1 MGEDKGVLE
10 LLGLDRSGS
19 RGREQVAILVGPN
32 GSGKSNFLR
41 GLASDLRYSRNLAV
55 ICNTAYDRFSGMRGI
70 KRISASRA
78 GRSPK
83 VVVKLAVSDTLDD
96 DDSRFYQIAKILE
109 YCGYRGRIGFKIEF
123 NSRRKY
129 LDPQA
134 LFDAGG
140 DPYDIEVVTSFF
152 KRFDP
157 YEILWVGERGRLLGY
172 SQGREFA
179 SVLRLEAALRKQ
191 EYLRDIQVY
200 LDRIGGP
207 VIELLSAS
215 SGELALISSL
225 LFLIANRDENPVILV
240 DEPENSLHPSWQRE
254 YIDKLLNALEYRG
267 ATVVI
272 ATHAPLVVTGAL
284 ASSRE
289 LVSVFQIDGGNAERI
304 DLTDSA
310 RSTESIEAIL
320 WRAFEVIT
328 PASHYV
334 SEELV
339 GVVAQLEQGEIG
351 AEAAI
356 ARVNSMDEH
365 SFDAQQHAFFG
376 AVRELINKVEA
387 EREGLDSDG

>member
-1 MGEDKGVLE
+1 MLE
-10 LLGLDRSGS
+10 LLGLDRWGS
-19 RGREQVAILVGPN
+19 RGREQVVILVGPN
-32 GSGKSNFLR
+32 GAGKSNFLR

-83 VVVKLAVSDTLDD
+83 AVVKLAVADTLDNED
-96 DDSRFYQIAKILE
+96 GRFYQIVKILE
-109 YCGYRGRIGFKIEF
+109 HCGYRGQIGFRVQVKG
-123 NSRRKY
+123 RRKY
-129 LDPQA
+129 LDPEA
-134 LFDAGG
+134 LFEAGG
-140 DPYDIEVVTSFF
+140 DPRDIDLVSSFF
-152 KRFDP
+152 ERFDP
-157 YEILWVGERGRLLGY
+157 YDILWVGEHSRLLGY

-191 EYLRDIQVY
+191 EYLRDVQVY
-200 LDRIGGP
+200 LERIDGP

-225 LFLIANRDENPVILV
+225 LFLIANRDDDPVILV

-254 YIDKLLNALEYRG
+254 YVDKLLSTLEYRS
-267 ATVVI
+267 ATVII

-284 ASSRE
+284 ASSRDV
-289 LVSVFQIDGGNAERI
+289 VSVFQIEHGDAKRI
-304 DLTDSA
+304 DLADSA

-320 WRAFEVIT
+320 WRAFDVIT

-339 GVVAQLEQGEIG
+339 GVVSQLEQGEIG
-351 AEAAI
+351 ADAAL
-356 ARVNSMDEH
+356 ARVNAMDEH
-365 SFDAQQHAFFG
+365 SFDEQQRAFFG
-376 AVRELINKVEA
+376 AVRELIVKVEA
-387 EREGLDSDG
+387 GREG